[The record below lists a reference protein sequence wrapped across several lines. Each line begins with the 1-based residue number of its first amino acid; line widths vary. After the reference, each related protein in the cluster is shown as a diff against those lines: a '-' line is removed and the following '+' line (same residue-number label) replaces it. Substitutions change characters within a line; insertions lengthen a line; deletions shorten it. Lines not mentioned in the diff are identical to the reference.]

1 MTFKTRIIGIISVWF
16 LCACYLQHTPGL
28 EQVIA
33 KVTDQ
38 KVKSALL
45 QFEEGGIEKSINS
58 KENLSADNLITSAK
72 YFLNTPHCMGGTT
85 KKCIECSGLLWAV
98 FNQNG
103 AVIPHSSLDQARFG
117 KVISEIESLQEGDL
131 VFFYGT
137 YDTPKLITH
146 SGIYLGDG
154 TFIHTSSR
162 QDRVW

>member
-72 YFLNTPHCMGGTT
+72 YFLNTPHCMGG
-85 KKCIECSGLLWAV
+85 
-98 FNQNG
+98 
-103 AVIPHSSLDQARFG
+103 HQADHRHKHEYIG
-117 KVISEIESLQEGDL
+117 ERHDNS
-131 VFFYGT
+131 
-137 YDTPKLITH
+137 
-146 SGIYLGDG
+146 
-154 TFIHTSSR
+154 TSKR
-162 QDRVW
+162 